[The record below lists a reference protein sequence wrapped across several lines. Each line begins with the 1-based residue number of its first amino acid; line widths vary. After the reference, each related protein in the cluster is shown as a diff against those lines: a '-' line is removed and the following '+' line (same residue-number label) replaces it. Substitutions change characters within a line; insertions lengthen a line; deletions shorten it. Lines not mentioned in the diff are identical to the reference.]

1 MTETTA
7 GASQPD
13 TELINRALDLTPV
26 LRASAPESEVS
37 RRLSDGDI
45 AVLSDAQLFELCVPK
60 RLGGLQVNV
69 RTLVDVIAAVAYG
82 NGAAGWVVSL
92 INTSAWMAAL
102 FPEQAQQD
110 VWGSEP
116 GERIATVFDAAG
128 TAVPVDGGYRVSGRW
143 GFGSGSLHAG
153 WASLG
158 MLIPKADAPN
168 ADNTGF
174 DVALALVPASM
185 YTIDDTWFT
194 AGMRGTGSNTIVAQD
209 AFVPFHRIHLFDDL
223 VESRYRTEH
232 TNEPLYRAPFL
243 PVGTVILGAPQ
254 LGLARAAL
262 DLTLEVL
269 PRRSVKYSTYTRSA
283 DAPIVQLAVAEAAS
297 MIDAAELLLHR
308 CTTEIDELAAAGQP
322 ATRLQRARARMDT
335 GHAIRLCR
343 SAIDKLLTVNGAS
356 AFAEFNPIQR
366 MWRDSATASRHAFA
380 EPEIGT
386 EIYGK
391 ELLGV
396 PNVMP
401 I

>member
-1 MTETTA
+1 MTETIS
-7 GASQPD
+7 GGSQPD
-13 TELINRALDLTPV
+13 VELISRAQALTQA
-26 LRASAPESEVS
+26 LRASAPDSEAT
-37 RRLSDGDI
+37 RRLSDQDI
-45 AVLSDAQLFELCVPK
+45 AALSEAHLFELCVPK

-92 INTSAWMAAL
+92 VNTSAWMAAL
-102 FPEQAQQD
+102 FPEQAQLD
-110 VWGSEP
+110 IWGSDP
-116 GERIATVFDAAG
+116 GMRIATVFDAAG
-128 TAVPVDGGYRVSGRW
+128 TAVAVDGGYRVSGKW

-158 MLIPKADAPN
+158 VLLPRADGASRKDS
-168 ADNTGF
+168 AQ
-174 DVALALVPASM
+174 DVALALVPASE
-185 YTIDDTWFT
+185 YTISDTWFT
-194 AGMRGTGSNTIVAQD
+194 AGMRGTGSNTIVAED
-209 AFVPFHRIHLFDDL
+209 AFVPFHRIHLFDDI

-232 TNEPLYRAPFL
+232 TDEPLYRAPFL

-269 PRRSVKYSTYTRSA
+269 PRRSVKYTSYTRSA
-283 DAPIVQLAVAEAAS
+283 DAPTVQLAVAEAAS
-297 MIDAAELLLHR
+297 MTDAAELLLHR
-308 CTTEIDELAAAGQP
+308 CTTEIDDLAAVGLP
-322 ATRLQRARARMDT
+322 ATRVQRARARMDT
-335 GHAIRLCR
+335 GHAISLCR

-356 AFAEFNPIQR
+356 AFGEFNPIQR
-366 MWRDSATASRHAFA
+366 IWRDSATASRHAFA

-396 PNVMP
+396 ANVMP

>member
-1 MTETTA
+1 MTETISFSSQPEIELISRARALTPALRA
-7 GASQPD
+7 GAAD
-13 TELINRALDLTPV
+13 
-26 LRASAPESEVS
+26 SEAN
-37 RRLSDGDI
+37 RRLSDDDI
-45 AVLSDAQLFELCVPK
+45 AALSEAHLFELCVPK
-60 RLGGLQVNV
+60 RLGGLQTNV

-82 NGAAGWVVSL
+82 DGAAGWVVSL

-110 VWGSEP
+110 IWGSDP

-128 TAVPVDGGYRVSGRW
+128 TAAGVDGGYRVSGRW

-158 MLIPKADAPN
+158 ILIPRADGGGP
-168 ADNTGF
+168 
-174 DVALALVPASM
+174 DVALALVPASE
-185 YTIDDTWFT
+185 YTIEDTWFT

-209 AFVPFHRIHLFDDL
+209 AFVPFHRIHLFDDI

-232 TNEPLYRAPFL
+232 TDEPLYRAPFL

-269 PRRSVKYSTYTRSA
+269 PKRSVKYTTYTRSV
-283 DAPIVQLAVAEAAS
+283 DAPTVQLAVAQAAS

-308 CTTEIDELAAAGQP
+308 CTTEIDELAEAGQT

-335 GHAIRLCR
+335 GHAISLSR

-356 AFAEFNPIQR
+356 AFGEFNPIQR

>member
-1 MTETTA
+1 MTETIS

-13 TELINRALDLTPV
+13 IELIDRARALTAT
-26 LRASAPESEVS
+26 LRASAPDSEAT
-37 RRLSDGDI
+37 RRLSDADI
-45 AVLSDAQLFELCVPK
+45 AALSDAHLFELCVPK
-60 RLGGLQVNV
+60 RLGGLQTNV

-82 NGAAGWVVSL
+82 NGAAGWVISL
-92 INTSAWMAAL
+92 VNTSAWMAAL
-102 FPEQAQQD
+102 FPERAQQD
-110 VWGSEP
+110 IWGDNP
-116 GERIATVFDAAG
+116 GERIATIFDAAG
-128 TAVPVDGGYRVSGRW
+128 TAAPVEGGYRVSGKW

-158 MLIPKADAPN
+158 VLIPGEDAQAGP
-168 ADNTGF
+168 
-174 DVALALVPASM
+174 DVALALVPAAEYS
-185 YTIDDTWFT
+185 IKDTWFT
-194 AGMRGTGSNTIVAQD
+194 AGMRGTGSNTVIAAD
-209 AFVPFHRIHLFDDL
+209 AFVPYHRIHRFDDI

-232 TNEPLYRAPFL
+232 TDEPLYRAPFL

-269 PRRSVKYSTYTRSA
+269 PKRSVKYTVYTRSA
-283 DAPIVQLAVAEAAS
+283 DAPTIQLAVAEAAS

-308 CTTEIDELAAAGQP
+308 CTTEIDDLAAAGQQ

-335 GHAIRLCR
+335 GHAISLCR

-356 AFAEFNPIQR
+356 AFGEFNHIQR
-366 MWRDSATASRHAFA
+366 IWRDSATASRHAFA

-396 PNVMP
+396 ANVMP

>member
-1 MTETTA
+1 MTETIS

-13 TELINRALDLTPV
+13 VELIDRARALTPL
-26 LRASAPESEVS
+26 LRASAPESEAS

-45 AVLSDAQLFELCVPK
+45 KALSDARLFELCVPK
-60 RLGGLQVNV
+60 RLGGLQINV

-92 INTSAWMAAL
+92 VNTSAWMAAL
-102 FPEQAQQD
+102 FPDQAQHD
-110 VWGSEP
+110 IWGSDP
-116 GERIATVFDAAG
+116 GERIATVFDPIG
-128 TAVPVDGGYRVSGRW
+128 TVTRADGGYRISGKW

-158 MLIPKADAPN
+158 VLLPGEDGA
-168 ADNTGF
+168 
-174 DVALALVPASM
+174 ALMLVPASE
-185 YTIDDTWFT
+185 YTINDTWFT

-209 AFVPFHRIHLFDDL
+209 AFVPFHRVHGFDDL
-223 VESRYRTEH
+223 VEGRYRTEH
-232 TNEPLYRAPFL
+232 TEEALYRAAFL
-243 PVGTVILGAPQ
+243 PLGTVILGAPQ
-254 LGLARAAL
+254 VGLARAAL
-262 DLTLEVL
+262 DLTLEIL
-269 PRRSVKYSTYTRSA
+269 PKRSVKYATYTRSI
-283 DAPIVQLAVAEAAS
+283 DAPTVQLAVAEAAS

-308 CTTEIDELAAAGQP
+308 CATEIDELAAAGQP

-335 GHAIRLCR
+335 GHAISLSR

-356 AFAEFNPIQR
+356 AFGEFNPIQR

-386 EIYGK
+386 EIYGR

>member
-1 MTETTA
+1 MTETTS

-13 TELINRALDLTPV
+13 AELVNRARHLTAR
-26 LRASAPESEVS
+26 LRASAPESEAS
-37 RRLSDGDI
+37 RRLSDDDI
-45 AVLSDAQLFELCVPK
+45 AALSEARLFELCVPK
-60 RLGGLQVNV
+60 RLGGLQTNV

-102 FPEQAQQD
+102 FPEQAQLD
-110 VWGSEP
+110 IWGSNP
-116 GERIATVFDAAG
+116 GERIATIFDAAG
-128 TAVPVDGGYRVSGRW
+128 SAVPVAGGYRVSGKW

-158 MLIPKADAPN
+158 VLLPGADGSGP
-168 ADNTGF
+168 DL
-174 DVALALVPASM
+174 ALALVPASE
-185 YTIDDTWFT
+185 YTIKDTWFT
-194 AGMRGTGSNTIVAQD
+194 AGMRGTGSNTIVAED
-209 AFVPFHRIHLFDDL
+209 AFIPFHRIHSFDDI
-223 VESRYRTEH
+223 VEGHYRTEF
-232 TNEPLYRAPFL
+232 TDEVLYRAPFL

-262 DLTLEVL
+262 DLTLEIL
-269 PRRSVKYSTYTRSA
+269 PKRSVKYTTYTRSV
-283 DAPIVQLAVAEAAS
+283 DAPTVQLAVAEAAS

-308 CTTEIDELAAAGQP
+308 CTTEIDELATAGQP

-335 GHAIRLCR
+335 GHAISLSR

-356 AFAEFNPIQR
+356 AFGEFNPIQR
-366 MWRDSATASRHAFA
+366 MWRDSAAASRHAFA

-396 PNVMP
+396 ANVMP